1 MLINLGGPK
10 LQKGRVKING
20 DERKGVN
27 AHAGNLA
34 AQGNLLAW
42 ESTTWDLLTF
52 VSGLPFFQLYGFG
65 VCQKAFIAP
74 FEELGWLVDLARRL
88 AWLARWLAWVVC
100 RLVVWLAGCRAARE
114 SRFEEHWVALTEHW
128 NSIREKL
135 QEWHRSVEASS
146 EEKQRRNRED
156 LERY

>member
-42 ESTTWDLLTF
+42 ESTT
-52 VSGLPFFQLYGFG
+52 
-65 VCQKAFIAP
+65 
-74 FEELGWLVDLARRL
+74 
-88 AWLARWLAWVVC
+88 
-100 RLVVWLAGCRAARE
+100 
-114 SRFEEHWVALTEHW
+114 
-128 NSIREKL
+128 
-135 QEWHRSVEASS
+135 
-146 EEKQRRNRED
+146 
-156 LERY
+156 